1 MFAIHR
7 RPSEKRRGA
16 AAVEFAVIA
25 PLMMMFTFGLV
36 EIGRIMLVKQSA
48 IHATREGA
56 RVAVRP
62 NAQDQEI
69 LDRVNNELALMG
81 VEGAVVEMEPSSLDF
96 AKPSSLV
103 TVRVR
108 IDLAAVSSF
117 PAMFD
122 FAVSEIVAESSMRRE
137 STD

>member
-69 LDRVNNELALMG
+69 LDRVKNELALMG
-81 VEGAVVEMEPSSLDF
+81 VEGAVVEMEPSSLDL
-96 AKPSSLV
+96 AEPSSLV